1 MVDMVEGMA
10 VGMDTMG
17 GNTVV
22 GMVAGTGM
30 VVDNMVVDIVVET
43 PFYSISLLLLL
54 SITCYSQ

>member
-1 MVDMVEGMA
+1 MA